1 MPVSTATP
9 ERSFTVV
16 CERSRCT
23 YALYTSRKVLWAC
36 SSVLVYRDKSI
47 DTDRTRRS
55 GSCVPGLS
63 ITFMPC

>member
-1 MPVSTATP
+1 MPASTATP

-16 CERSRCT
+16 CEQSRRT

-36 SSVLVYRDKSI
+36 ASVLVYRDKSI
-47 DTDRTRRS
+47 DTDQTRWS
-55 GSCVPGLS
+55 GSWVPGLS